1 MLSSSLNIGL
11 INPRD
16 ILDQLKLVKNDIP
29 LNSLEG
35 YFRQLCWREFQRY
48 CYIHYSYLSTRNYFS
63 LKNPINKKWYEGTTN
78 ILPVDNCIKKAFD
91 TGYLHHIERLM
102 IIGNFMI
109 LSEIKPTH
117 GHRWFME
124 FAIDSYEWVM
134 LQNVYDMVFFNG
146 NGLTSYKPYITSNN
160 YLIKM
165 SNYSKTKE
173 WNDVWNSKYRSFLK
187 KHTSKLYKYRYHF
200 KLSAK

>member
-1 MLSSSLNIGL
+1 
-11 INPRD
+11 
-16 ILDQLKLVKNDIP
+16 
-29 LNSLEG
+29 
-35 YFRQLCWREFQRY
+35 
-48 CYIHYSYLSTRNYFS
+48 
-63 LKNPINKKWYEGTTN
+63 
-78 ILPVDNCIKKAFD
+78 
-91 TGYLHHIERLM
+91 
-102 IIGNFMI
+102 MI

-173 WNDVWNSKYRSFLK
+173 WNDVWNSKYRSFLQ

-200 KLSAK
+200 KNYLKKKK